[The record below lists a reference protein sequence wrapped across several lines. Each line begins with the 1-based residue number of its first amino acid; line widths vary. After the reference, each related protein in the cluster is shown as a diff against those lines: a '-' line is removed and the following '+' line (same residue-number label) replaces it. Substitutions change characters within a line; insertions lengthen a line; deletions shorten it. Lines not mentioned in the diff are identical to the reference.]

1 MNSKKRCIAFTN
13 NAFFVGFHPKD
24 KKQGEIM
31 TFQAL
36 NLIEPIL
43 KAVAFEGYLEPSP
56 IQEQAIPVLLEGKD
70 LLASAQTGTG
80 KTAAFAIPIIQALYH
95 DGIEKGYNKHIKA
108 LILAPTRELAEQI
121 KESFRTYSR
130 GLGLKTEVIYGGV
143 SQRNQEKAL
152 NQGVDVLIATPGRL
166 LDLMG
171 QGIIHLDMVKFFVLD
186 EADRMLD
193 MGFVHDVRRIM
204 VTVPKIRQ
212 TMLFSATIP
221 NEILKLANE
230 LLTNPIRIEVTPPD
244 QMIDK
249 IKQSLFYVSKKDKT
263 NLLIDLLV
271 NPEMKSVLIFT
282 RTKHG
287 ANKLV
292 KELLAYGVKAD
303 AIHGNKSQNNR
314 QKALSD
320 FKSGKLRVLVATD
333 IAARGIDIDELSHVI
348 NYDLPETPETYVHR
362 MGRTGRAGLSGEA
375 YSFCSQDENHL
386 LKSVEKHIKMSIPVN
401 ENHAFH
407 VKIRLEISPS
417 DVPVKK
423 TSRGT
428 LKNKTKDASMKKNFG
443 SKQKKS
449 YHELVE
455 ELETE
460 KQVFK
465 RSELPKKK
473 PVLILE
479 DVDKPAKEFKPSSK
493 KGYLP
498 HDPDR
503 NEKEFRPRNTYD
515 NKKPYTP
522 RPQGDSS
529 GSKPYSRSTSSD
541 SSKPYTP
548 KPSYGSSPSKPYTPK
563 PQSGQ
568 QGSNNGPRPKYQN
581 QIRKPNKV

>member
-1 MNSKKRCIAFTN
+1 
-13 NAFFVGFHPKD
+13 
-24 KKQGEIM
+24 M

-263 NLLIDLLV
+263 NLLIDLLM

-407 VKIRLEISPS
+407 VKMRLEISPS

-455 ELETE
+455 EQETE

-515 NKKPYTP
+515 SKKPYTP

-548 KPSYGSSPSKPYTPK
+548 KPSYGSSPSKPYTPR